1 MRKLVLAMMTTL
13 NGRLDDPLSWF
24 VGIDDDLYG
33 EIDRAYDAFDT
44 VLVGRATY
52 EEMFAYWPAAE
63 TEEVGSEINKSMARK
78 INAYKKFVFSR
89 GDEKEPLG
97 WNNSELVLAPTDED
111 ITKFIN
117 GLKAQPG
124 GDIHLAGGARLA
136 QSLARLGLIDEYHLF
151 VHPVVSVGAAWFDQ
165 IEDKRD
171 MDLLSAT
178 AYEHGVV
185 GLYYLPKNTSNAPQ
199 PQTFSDLL

>member
-1 MRKLVLAMMTTL
+1 
-13 NGRLDDPLSWF
+13 
-24 VGIDDDLYG
+24 
-33 EIDRAYDAFDT
+33 
-44 VLVGRATY
+44 
-52 EEMFAYWPAAE
+52 MFAYWPAAE

-78 INAYKKFVFSR
+78 IDAYKKFVFSR